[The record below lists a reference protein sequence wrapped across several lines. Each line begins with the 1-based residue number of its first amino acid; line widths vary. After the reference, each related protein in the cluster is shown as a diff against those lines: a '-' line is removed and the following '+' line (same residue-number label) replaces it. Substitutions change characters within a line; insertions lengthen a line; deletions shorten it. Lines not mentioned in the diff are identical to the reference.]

1 MSRFRF
7 RCLSVQTR
15 LPLEAEVFLE
25 NSRSRGFTPTVADNW
40 LELNDP
46 SSGPV
51 GWYAF
56 LWNAR
61 VAKGVA
67 AGGDFEILVDEENMT
82 IDARPSDFD
91 LGAAN
96 PPPMPRD

>member
-1 MSRFRF
+1 MGRFRF
-7 RCLSVQTR
+7 RCISVQNN

-25 NSRSRGFTPTVADNW
+25 NRSRGFTPSIPGGW
-40 LELNDP
+40 LELNDA
-46 SSGPV
+46 SDGPV

-67 AGGDFEILVDEENMT
+67 LGGDFEILVDENSRSIEM
-82 IDARPSDFD
+82 RESDFD
-91 LGAAN
+91 LDQGN
-96 PPPMPRD
+96 PPPAPRI